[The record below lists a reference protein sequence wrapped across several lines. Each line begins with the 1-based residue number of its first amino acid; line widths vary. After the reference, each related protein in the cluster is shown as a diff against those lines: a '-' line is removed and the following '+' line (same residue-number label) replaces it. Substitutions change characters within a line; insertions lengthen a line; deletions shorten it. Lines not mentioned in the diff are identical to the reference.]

1 MKKFKKIF
9 AALAAS
15 ALVAAMSF
23 TSMAAS
29 ITITR
34 GDHYE
39 TDGTVV
45 DDSKKE
51 SYTYYKVLSAIKTSG
66 DLGNTTDDNV
76 GKTEEIK
83 GVSYQIKKTDPW
95 FNVLNDNDNVKEYL
109 KLTQSADKSVYV
121 VEWNDSKE
129 NNETNAINLANLLK
143 SHLNDPKIK
152 GTGETFKTGETKT
165 VTDGYYLITS
175 SLGTNLILATSDI
188 TIKEKNVYPTIDK
201 FVDVLDNHQANHNI
215 GDKVTYII
223 KVTVPENV
231 VTDNEHQIVINDTM
245 AKGFLKFKD
254 DVTAVDSTNSAF
266 NAFETTKISDN
277 EFKIT
282 LKNLSEAK
290 GKTITFTYTAEL
302 LAAAAAN
309 TEYAN
314 EATLSYSNYVTP
326 KKIANVKTYD
336 FNLKKTQET
345 IDGAVLGGAQ
355 FELREDVTDPTTAII
370 FYKDG
375 NNYVKADSIKIT
387 EDESLEE
394 NKKKCSKII
403 TAGEVNVRGLKN
415 GTYHLVETEAPA
427 GYNILE
433 NEVAITIGD
442 DGTITAANVDG
453 KTVTVVNKKGIL
465 LPSTGGMGTVA
476 FAVVGLIV
484 MAGAAVTLIIKKR
497 A

>member
-29 ITITR
+29 ITIDR
-34 GDHYE
+34 S
-39 TDGTVV
+39 
-45 DDSKKE
+45 DSFEAGGENSKE
-51 SYTYYKVLSAIKTSG
+51 ENYTYYKVLSAIKTSEHLG
-66 DLGNTTDDNV
+66 DTTDDNV
-76 GKTEEIK
+76 GDTEEIK
-83 GVSYQIKKTDPW
+83 GVSYQIKESDPW
-95 FNVLNDNDNVKEYL
+95 FDVLNGNTHVKEYL
-109 KLTQSADKSVYV
+109 KLTQSADKTVYV
-121 VEWNDSKE
+121 VEWNESKE

-143 SHLNDPKIK
+143 DHLNDDAIK
-152 GTGETFKTGETKT
+152 NTGMTFKTGETRT

-188 TIKEKNVYPTIDK
+188 TIKEKNVYPTITK
-201 FVDVLDNHQANHNI
+201 FVDGNKSLADHNI
-215 GDKVTYII
+215 GDRVPYTLT
-223 KVTVPENV
+223 VTVPENV

-302 LAAAAAN
+302 LAAAVAN

-326 KKIANVKTYD
+326 KKIANVKT
-336 FNLKKTQET
+336 FAFTLKKVNE
-345 IDGAVLGGAQ
+345 DGNELGGAM
-355 FELREDVTDPTTAII
+355 FELRADANDSSSAIK
-370 FYKDG
+370 FVADAEK
-375 NNYVKADSIKIT
+375 NYVKADS
-387 EDESLEE
+387 
-394 NKKKCSKII
+394 
-403 TAGEVNVRGLKN
+403 TATGSTTIEAGTVNVRGIKS
-415 GTYHLVETEAPA
+415 GTYYLVETTAPQ
-427 GYNILE
+427 GYNVLDHAVEVKINDEGNILDKE
-433 NEVAITIGD
+433 NNPLASNI
-442 DGTITAANVDG
+442 
-453 KTVTVVNKKGIL
+453 VVVENKKGL
-465 LPSTGGMGTVA
+465 MLPSTGGMGTVA

>member
-29 ITITR
+29 ITISR
-34 GDHYE
+34 GDNFE
-39 TDGTVV
+39 TGGENST
-45 DDSKKE
+45 E
-51 SYTYYKVLSAIKTSG
+51 ETYTYYKVLSAIKTSEHLG
-66 DLGNTTDDNV
+66 DTTDGNV
-76 GKTEEIK
+76 GGETEEIK
-83 GVSYQIKKTDPW
+83 GVSYQIKEDDPW
-95 FNVLNDNDNVKEYL
+95 FNVLNSDSEVKKYL
-109 KLTQSADKSVYV
+109 NLTQSADKSVYV
-121 VEWNDSKE
+121 VEWAAK
-129 NNETNAINLANLLK
+129 NNGEAEAIKLANALK
-143 SHLNDPKIK
+143 NYLSDAAIK
-152 GTGETFKTGETKT
+152 NTGETFETGETKT

-188 TIKEKNVYPTIDK
+188 TIKEKNVYPTITK
-201 FVDVLDNHQANHNI
+201 FVDGNKSLADHNI
-215 GDKVTYII
+215 GDMVPYTIT
-223 KVTVPENV
+223 VTVPENV
-231 VTDNEHQIVINDTM
+231 VTDKEHQIVINDTM

-254 DVTAVDSTNSAF
+254 VVTAVDSTNSAF

-309 TEYAN
+309 TEYEN

-326 KKIANVKTYD
+326 KKIANVKT
-336 FNLKKTQET
+336 FAFTLKKVNE
-345 IDGAVLGGAQ
+345 DGNELGGAM
-355 FELREDVTDPTTAII
+355 FELRTVADDSSSAIKFVADPE
-370 FYKDG
+370 KK
-375 NNYVKADSIKIT
+375 NYVKADS
-387 EDESLEE
+387 
-394 NKKKCSKII
+394 
-403 TAGEVNVRGLKN
+403 TATGSATIEAGTVNVRGIKS
-415 GTYHLVETEAPA
+415 GTYYLVETTAPQ
-427 GYNILE
+427 GYNVLDHAVEVKINDEGNILDQD
-433 NEVAITIGD
+433 NKPLD
-442 DGTITAANVDG
+442 SNL
-453 KTVTVVNKKGIL
+453 VVVENKKGL
-465 LPSTGGMGTVA
+465 MLPSTGGMGTVA

>member
-9 AALAAS
+9 AAIAAS

-29 ITITR
+29 ITISR
-34 GDHYE
+34 GDNFE
-39 TDGTVV
+39 TGGENST
-45 DDSKKE
+45 E
-51 SYTYYKVLSAIKTSG
+51 ETYTYYKVLSAIKTSKN
-66 DLGNTTDDNV
+66 LGNTTDGNV
-76 GKTEEIK
+76 GGETEEIK
-83 GVSYQIKKTDPW
+83 GVSYQIKADDPW
-95 FNVLNDNDNVKEYL
+95 FDVLNGNTQVKEYL
-109 KLTQSADKSVYV
+109 KLTQSADKTVYV
-121 VEWNDSKE
+121 VEWNESKE

-143 SHLNDPKIK
+143 DHLNDDAIK
-152 GTGETFKTGETKT
+152 NTGMTFKTGETKT

-188 TIKEKNVYPTIDK
+188 TIKEKNVYPTITK
-201 FVDVLDNHQANHNI
+201 FVDGNKSLADHNI
-215 GDKVTYII
+215 GDMVPYTLT
-223 KVTVPENV
+223 VTVPENV

-254 DVTAVDSTNSAF
+254 VVTAVDSTNSAF

-302 LAAAAAN
+302 LADAVAN

-326 KKIANVKTYD
+326 KKIANVKT
-336 FNLKKTQET
+336 FAFTLKKVNE
-345 IDGAVLGGAQ
+345 DGNELGGAM
-355 FELREDVTDPTTAII
+355 FELRAVADDSSSAIK
-370 FYKDG
+370 FVADAEKK
-375 NNYVKADSIKIT
+375 NYVKADS
-387 EDESLEE
+387 
-394 NKKKCSKII
+394 
-403 TAGEVNVRGLKN
+403 TATGSATIEAGTVNVRGIKS
-415 GTYHLVETEAPA
+415 GTYYLVETTAPQ
-427 GYNILE
+427 GYNVLDHAVEVKINDEGNILDKE
-433 NEVAITIGD
+433 NNPLASNI
-442 DGTITAANVDG
+442 
-453 KTVTVVNKKGIL
+453 VVVENKKGL
-465 LPSTGGMGTVA
+465 MLPSTGGMGTVA

>member
-1 MKKFKKIF
+1 MKKLKKIF

-29 ITITR
+29 ITIDR
-34 GDHYE
+34 S
-39 TDGTVV
+39 
-45 DDSKKE
+45 DSFQEGGENSQKE
-51 SYTYYKVLSAIKTSG
+51 NYTYYKVLSAIKTSEHLG
-66 DLGNTTDDNV
+66 DTTDGNV
-76 GKTEEIK
+76 GGETEEIK
-83 GVSYQIKKTDPW
+83 GVSYQIKEDDPW
-95 FNVLNDNDNVKEYL
+95 FNVLNSDSEVKKYL

-121 VEWNDSKE
+121 VEWAAK
-129 NNETNAINLANLLK
+129 NNGEAEAIKLANALK
-143 SHLNDPKIK
+143 NYLSDAAIK
-152 GTGETFKTGETKT
+152 NTGETFETGETKT

-188 TIKEKNVYPTIDK
+188 TIKEKNVYPTITK
-201 FVDVLDNHQANHNI
+201 FVDGNESLADHNI
-215 GDKVTYII
+215 GDMVPYTIT
-223 KVTVPENV
+223 VTVPENV

-254 DVTAVDSTNSAF
+254 VVTAVDSTNSAF

-326 KKIANVKTYD
+326 KKIANVKT
-336 FNLKKTQET
+336 FAFTLKKVNE
-345 IDGAVLGGAQ
+345 DGNELGGAM
-355 FELREDVTDPTTAII
+355 FELRAVANDSSSAIK
-370 FYKDG
+370 FVADAEKK
-375 NNYVKADSIKIT
+375 NYVKADS
-387 EDESLEE
+387 
-394 NKKKCSKII
+394 
-403 TAGEVNVRGLKN
+403 TATGSATIEAGTVNVRGIKS
-415 GTYHLVETEAPA
+415 GTYYLVETTAPQ
-427 GYNILE
+427 GYNVLDHAVEVKINDEGNILDKE
-433 NEVAITIGD
+433 NKPLASNI
-442 DGTITAANVDG
+442 
-453 KTVTVVNKKGIL
+453 VVVENKKGL
-465 LPSTGGMGTVA
+465 MLPSTGGMGTVA